1 MGSATT
7 TSLDLKGKW
16 HRPIDRALSL
26 ARPPLCPKRSAY
38 GLAGLRSSRPAKAR
52 AGSASS
58 KRAIQAQVSA
68 GVGGQGRHP
77 I

>member
-7 TSLDLKGKW
+7 TSLDLRGKW

-38 GLAGLRSSRPAKAR
+38 GLAGLRSSRASESQGWQRKQQAR
-52 AGSASS
+52 DPSPG
-58 KRAIQAQVSA
+58 
-68 GVGGQGRHP
+68 
-77 I
+77 